1 MMNPSQGRGLGSG
14 GGSSSGRKQGG
25 EAVVEMFPSG
35 LRVLVVDDDPTC
47 LMILERMLRTCLY
60 EVTKCNR
67 AELALS
73 LLRKNKHGFDIVIS
87 DVHMPDMDGFKL
99 LEHVGLEM
107 DLPVIMMSADD
118 SKSVVLKGV
127 THGAVDYLIK
137 PVRMEALKNIWQHV
151 VRKRRSEWSVPEHS
165 GSVEETGQQQQQ
177 QQRGPAVSGGG
188 DDGVDDNAS
197 SVNEGN
203 NWRSSS
209 NNSRKRKEEEGDEQ
223 GDDDASNLKKP
234 RVVWSVEL
242 HQQFVAAVNQLG
254 VEKAVPKKILELMN
268 VPGLTRENVAS
279 HLQKY
284 RIYLRR
290 LGGVSQHQGN
300 LNNSFM
306 TGQDASFGPLSS
318 LNGFDLQALA
328 VAGQLPAQSLAQLQ
342 AAGLGRPAA
351 MISKSGLPVSSMVD
365 ERSIFSFDNSKP
377 RFGDGIG
384 HHHGQQQ
391 QTQQPQMN
399 LLHGVPTGMEP
410 RQLAGL
416 QQLPVG
422 NRMSIQQQIAA
433 VRAGH
438 NVQNSGMMMSLAGQ
452 QQVPF
457 PRGGPQSSIRQPML
471 PNRIT
476 ERSGFSGRSSVPE
489 SSRVLPTNYTNLATQ
504 HSSSAVAFNNFQQ
517 ELPVNSFPLPSAP
530 GLSVPPAQ
538 VRKPHSSSS
547 YQEEVNSSEAGFTTP
562 SYDMFS
568 NRQNDWDLRS
578 IAFEAHQDAESVA
591 FSNSEAFSSS
601 SMSRTNNNTTVA
613 ATDLGRNQQQT
624 LPSMVPHHQV
634 YGNGPN
640 GGGGSSSVRVKSER
654 DTAAMAFHEQ
664 YSNQEDLMSALLK
677 QEGVAPVDTEFD
689 FDAAYSIDDIPGL
702 IGLKAD

>member
-1 MMNPSQGRGLGSG
+1 MNPSDARGVLRSA
-14 GGSSSGRKQGG
+14 GGSSSGKNQGG
-25 EAVVEMFPSG
+25 ESVVEMSPSG

-47 LMILERMLRTCLY
+47 LMLFERMLRTCLY
-60 EVTKCNR
+60 QVTKCNR

-151 VRKRRSEWSVPEHS
+151 VRKRRTEWNVPTHS
-165 GSVEETGQQQQQ
+165 GSVEETGERQQQ
-177 QQRGPAVSGGG
+177 QQREGVSEDGG
-188 DDGVDDNAS
+188 DDNSS

-203 NWRSSS
+203 NNWRSSGS
-209 NNSRKRKEEEGDEQ
+209 SRKRKEEEGEEQ

-306 TGQDASFGPLSS
+306 TGQDASFGSLSP
-318 LNGFDLQALA
+318 LNGFDLQALS
-328 VAGQLPAQSLAQLQ
+328 QLPAQSLAQLQ
-342 AAGLGRPAA
+342 AAGLGRPT
-351 MISKSGLPVSSMVD
+351 MVSKSGLPGSSIVD
-365 ERSIFSFDNSKP
+365 ERSIFSFK
-377 RFGDGIG
+377 
-384 HHHGQQQ
+384 
-391 QTQQPQMN
+391 TQPQMN

-410 RQLAGL
+410 RQL
-416 QQLPVG
+416 PIG
-422 NRMSIQQQIAA
+422 NRMTIQQQIAA

-438 NVQNSGMMMSLAGQ
+438 SLQNSGMRMPLAAQ
-452 QQVPF
+452 QQQPF
-457 PRGGPQSSIRQPML
+457 PRPQSSIRQTLL
-471 PNRIT
+471 PNRVVS
-476 ERSGFSGRSSVPE
+476 ERSGFSGRSSIPE
-489 SSRVLPTNYTNLATQ
+489 SSRVLPTSYTNLATQ
-504 HSSSAVAFNNFQQ
+504 QHSLAFSNFQQ
-517 ELPVNSFPLPSAP
+517 ELPVSSFPLASAP
-530 GLSVPPAQ
+530 GLSV
-538 VRKPHSSSS
+538 RKPLVSSSS
-547 YQEEVNSSEAGFTTP
+547 YQEEVNSSEAGFTSL

-568 NRQNDWDLRS
+568 SKQNDWDLRS
-578 IAFEAHQDAESVA
+578 VLSPHQEAYP
-591 FSNSEAFSSS
+591 SS
-601 SMSRTNNNTTVA
+601 SMSRNNNTAVA
-613 ATDLGRNQQQT
+613 ATDHTRNHQQQT
-624 LPSMVPHHQV
+624 PQGMVSHHQV
-634 YGNGPN
+634 YGNG
-640 GGGGSSSVRVKSER
+640 GSSSMKVKSE
-654 DTAAMAFHEQ
+654 TMAFHEQ

-677 QEGVAPVDTEFD
+677 QEGIGPVDTEFD
-689 FDAAYSIDDIPGL
+689 FDAYSLDDIPV
-702 IGLKAD
+702 

>member
-1 MMNPSQGRGLGSG
+1 MMNPLQGRGGL
-14 GGSSSGRKQGG
+14 GSSSGKSQGG
-25 EAVVEMFPSG
+25 ESVVEMFPSG

-60 EVTKCNR
+60 EVTRCNR
-67 AELALS
+67 AEMALS

-151 VRKRRSEWSVPEHS
+151 VRKRRTEWSGVPTHS
-165 GSVEETGQQQQQ
+165 GSVEETGERQQK
-177 QQRGPAVSGGG
+177 QRGAVSGEE
-188 DDGVDDNAS
+188 DAADDNSS

-203 NWRSSS
+203 NNNNWRSSS
-209 NNSRKRKEEEGDEQ
+209 SSSRKRKDEEGEGEGDE
-223 GDDDASNLKKP
+223 DASNLKKP

-290 LGGVSQHQGN
+290 LGGVSQHQGS

-306 TGQDASFGPLSS
+306 TGQDASFGSLPA
-318 LNGFDLQALA
+318 LNGFELQAL
-328 VAGQLPAQSLAQLQ
+328 GQLPAQSLAQLQ
-342 AAGLGRPAA
+342 AAGLGRPA
-351 MISKSGLPVSSMVD
+351 MVSSKPGLPGSTMVD
-365 ERSIFSFDNSKP
+365 ERSIFSFDNPKP
-377 RFGDGIG
+377 
-384 HHHGQQQ
+384 H
-391 QTQQPQMN
+391 PQMN

-416 QQLPVG
+416 QQQ
-422 NRMSIQQQIAA
+422 NRMTIQQQIAA

-438 NVQNSGMMMSLAGQ
+438 SFQNSGMRMPLAAQ
-452 QQVPF
+452 QQQQAF
-457 PRGGPQSSIRQPML
+457 PRPQSSIRQPTYK
-471 PNRIT
+471 PRI
-476 ERSGFSGRSSVPE
+476 PE
-489 SSRVLPTNYTNLATQ
+489 SSRVLPTSYTNLATQ
-504 HSSSAVAFNNFQQ
+504 QHSMAFNNFQQ
-517 ELPVNSFPLPSAP
+517 ELPVNSFPLASAP
-530 GLSVPPAQ
+530 GLSV
-538 VRKPHSSSS
+538 RKPPHSSSS
-547 YQEEVNSSEAGFTTP
+547 YQEEVNSSEGGFTTP

-568 NRQNDWDLRS
+568 SRQNDWDLRS
-578 IAFEAHQDAESVA
+578 MLSPHQDA
-591 FSNSEAFSSS
+591 FSNSEAYSSS
-601 SMSRTNNNTTVA
+601 SMSRNNNTS
-613 ATDLGRNQQQT
+613 TDHSRNHQQQG
-624 LPSMVPHHQV
+624 MIPHHQV
-634 YGNGPN
+634 YGNG
-640 GGGGSSSVRVKSER
+640 GGSSVKVKSE
-654 DTAAMAFHEQ
+654 TMGFHEQ

-677 QEGVAPVDTEFD
+677 QEGIGPVDTEFD
-689 FDAAYSIDDIPGL
+689 FDAYSIDDIPV
-702 IGLKAD
+702 

>member
-14 GGSSSGRKQGG
+14 GGSSSGRNKGGG
-25 EAVVEMFPSG
+25 EGVVEMFPSG

-165 GSVEETGQQQQQ
+165 GSIEETGERLQ
-177 QQRGPAVSGGG
+177 QQRGPAVSGGE
-188 DDGVDDNAS
+188 DAVDDNAS
-197 SVNEGN
+197 SVNNEGN

-209 NNSRKRKEEEGDEQ
+209 NNSRKRKDEEGEEQ
-223 GDDDASNLKKP
+223 GDEDASNLKKP

-328 VAGQLPAQSLAQLQ
+328 VTGQLPAQSLAQLQ
-342 AAGLGRPAA
+342 AAGLGSRPA
-351 MISKSGLPVSSMVD
+351 MVSKSGLPVSSSIVD

-377 RFGDGIG
+377 RFGDGIV
-384 HHHGQQQ
+384 H

-399 LLHGVPTGMEP
+399 FLHGVPTGMEP

-438 NVQNSGMMMSLAGQ
+438 SVQNNGMMMMPLAGQ
-452 QQVPF
+452 QQQQPF
-457 PRGGPQSSIRQPML
+457 PRGPQSSIRQPML
-471 PNRIT
+471 PNRIA

-489 SSRVLPTNYTNLATQ
+489 SSRVLPTSYTNLATQ
-504 HSSSAVAFNNFQQ
+504 HSSTSVAFNNFQQ

-530 GLSVPPAQ
+530 GLSVPAQ
-538 VRKPHSSSS
+538 VRKPHSSSSS

-578 IAFEAHQDAESVA
+578 IAFDAHQDAESVA
-591 FSNSEAFSSS
+591 FSTSEAFSSS
-601 SMSRTNNNTTVA
+601 SMSRNNNNTTVV
-613 ATDLGRNQQQT
+613 ATDLGRNQ
-624 LPSMVPHHQV
+624 PSMVQQHQV
-634 YGNGPN
+634 YTN

-654 DTAAMAFHEQ
+654 VAADTTAMAFHEQ
-664 YSNQEDLMSALLK
+664 YSNNQEDLMSALLK
-677 QEGVAPVDTEFD
+677 QEGIAPVVDTEFD
-689 FDAAYSIDDIPGL
+689 FDAYSIDDIPV
-702 IGLKAD
+702 

>member
-14 GGSSSGRKQGG
+14 GGSSSGRNKGG

-67 AELALS
+67 AEMALS

-165 GSVEETGQQQQQ
+165 GSIEETGQQQ
-177 QQRGPAVSGGG
+177 QQRGPAVSE
-188 DDGVDDNAS
+188 DAADDNAS
-197 SVNEGN
+197 SVNNEGN

-223 GDDDASNLKKP
+223 GDEDASNLKKP

-328 VAGQLPAQSLAQLQ
+328 VTGQLPAQSLAQLQ
-342 AAGLGRPAA
+342 AAGLGRPA
-351 MISKSGLPVSSMVD
+351 MVSKSGLPVSSVVD

-384 HHHGQQQ
+384 GH

-416 QQLPVG
+416 QQQLPVGG

-438 NVQNSGMMMSLAGQ
+438 SGMLMPQ
-452 QQVPF
+452 QQPF
-457 PRGGPQSSIRQPML
+457 PRGPTSIRQPML

-489 SSRVLPTNYTNLATQ
+489 SSRVLPTSYTNLATQ
-504 HSSSAVAFNNFQQ
+504 QHSSTSVAFNSFQQ

-530 GLSVPPAQ
+530 GLSVPAQ
-538 VRKPHSSSS
+538 VRKPLSSSSS
-547 YQEEVNSSEAGFTTP
+547 YQEEVNSSEAGFTAP

-568 NRQNDWDLRS
+568 NRHNDWDLRS
-578 IAFEAHQDAESVA
+578 IAFDAHQDAESVA
-591 FSNSEAFSSS
+591 FSNSEAYSSS
-601 SMSRTNNNTTVA
+601 SMSRNNNNNATVA

-624 LPSMVPHHQV
+624 LSGMVPHHQV
-634 YGNGPN
+634 YGNG
-640 GGGGSSSVRVKSER
+640 GGGGSSVRVKSER

-677 QEGVAPVDTEFD
+677 QEGVAPVVDTEFD
-689 FDAAYSIDDIPGL
+689 FDAYSIDDIPV
-702 IGLKAD
+702 

>member
-14 GGSSSGRKQGG
+14 GGTSSCRKQGG

-67 AELALS
+67 AEMALS

-165 GSVEETGQQQQQ
+165 GSIEESGQQQQQ
-177 QQRGPAVSGGG
+177 QQRGGPGVSGGE
-188 DDGVDDNAS
+188 DAVDDNAS
-197 SVNEGN
+197 SVNNEGNNN

-209 NNSRKRKEEEGDEQ
+209 NNSRKRKEEEGEEQ
-223 GDDDASNLKKP
+223 GDEDASNLKKP

-268 VPGLTRENVAS
+268 VAGLTRENVAS

-342 AAGLGRPAA
+342 AAGLGRPTAA
-351 MISKSGLPVSSMVD
+351 MVSKSGLPVSSVVD

-377 RFGDGIG
+377 RFGDGIIG
-384 HHHGQQQ
+384 HHH
-391 QTQQPQMN
+391 QTQHQPQMN

-422 NRMSIQQQIAA
+422 NNNRMSIQQQIAA

-438 NVQNSGMMMSLAGQ
+438 SVQNNSGMMMMPQ
-452 QQVPF
+452 QQPF
-457 PRGGPQSSIRQPML
+457 PRGPSIIRQPML
-471 PNRIT
+471 QNRIT
-476 ERSGFSGRSSVPE
+476 ERSGFSGRSSVVPE
-489 SSRVLPTNYTNLATQ
+489 SSSRVLPTSYTNLRTQQQ
-504 HSSSAVAFNNFQQ
+504 HSSTSVAFSNFQQ
-517 ELPVNSFPLPSAP
+517 ELPVNSFPLASAP
-530 GLSVPPAQ
+530 GLAQ
-538 VRKPHSSSS
+538 IRKPHSSSSSS
-547 YQEEVNSSEAGFTTP
+547 YQEEVNSSEPGFTTTP

-568 NRQNDWDLRS
+568 TNNRHNDWDLRS
-578 IAFEAHQDAESVA
+578 IAFDAHQDAESIA

-601 SMSRTNNNTTVA
+601 SMSRNNNNTTVA
-613 ATDLGRNQQQT
+613 AATDLVRSQQQT
-624 LPSMVPHHQV
+624 PTGMVTHHQV
-634 YGNGPN
+634 YGS
-640 GGGGSSSVRVKSER
+640 GGGSSVRVKSER
-654 DTAAMAFHEQ
+654 VAADTAAMTFQEQ

-677 QEGVAPVDTEFD
+677 QEGVAPVVVDTEFD
-689 FDAAYSIDDIPGL
+689 FDAYSIDDIPV
-702 IGLKAD
+702 

>member
-1 MMNPSQGRGLGSG
+1 MNPLHGRGGGLGSG
-14 GGSSSGRKQGG
+14 GGSSSGKNQAG
-25 EAVVEMFPSG
+25 ESVVEMFPSG

-67 AELALS
+67 AAMALS

-151 VRKRRSEWSVPEHS
+151 VRKRRTEWSVPTHS
-165 GSVEETGQQQQQ
+165 GSVEETGERR
-177 QQRGPAVSGGG
+177 QQRQREAVSAGEDAG
-188 DDGVDDNAS
+188 DDDDNSS

-203 NWRSSS
+203 NNNNWRSSS
-209 NNSRKRKEEEGDEQ
+209 SSSRKRKDEEGGEEQ
-223 GDDDASNLKKP
+223 GDEDASNLKKP

-290 LGGVSQHQGN
+290 LGGVSQHQGS

-306 TGQDASFGPLSS
+306 TGQDASFGSLPT
-318 LNGFDLQALA
+318 LNGFDLQAL
-328 VAGQLPAQSLAQLQ
+328 GQLPAQSLAQLQ
-342 AAGLGRPAA
+342 ASGLGRPSA
-351 MISKSGLPVSSMVD
+351 IVSSKPGSSIVD
-365 ERSIFSFDNSKP
+365 ERSIFSFDNPKL
-377 RFGDGIG
+377 
-384 HHHGQQQ
+384 H
-391 QTQQPQMN
+391 PQMN

-416 QQLPVG
+416 QQQH
-422 NRMSIQQQIAA
+422 RMTIQQQIAA

-438 NVQNSGMMMSLAGQ
+438 SLQNNGIRMPQ
-452 QQVPF
+452 QQPF
-457 PRGGPQSSIRQPML
+457 SRPQQSSIRQPML
-471 PNRIT
+471 PNRVS
-476 ERSGFSGRSSVPE
+476 ERSGFSGRSSIPE
-489 SSRVLPTNYTNLATQ
+489 SSRVLPTSYTQQ
-504 HSSSAVAFNNFQQ
+504 HSLAFNNFQQ
-517 ELPVNSFPLPSAP
+517 ELPVNSFPLASAP
-530 GLSVPPAQ
+530 GLSV
-538 VRKPHSSSS
+538 RKPQSS
-547 YQEEVNSSEAGFTTP
+547 YQEEVNNSSEGGFTTP

-568 NRQNDWDLRS
+568 SRQNDWDLRS
-578 IAFEAHQDAESVA
+578 MLSPHQDA

-601 SMSRTNNNTTVA
+601 SRNNNNTAVT
-613 ATDLGRNQQQT
+613 ATDRGRNHH
-624 LPSMVPHHQV
+624 LPQGMVSHHQV
-634 YGNGPN
+634 YGNG
-640 GGGGSSSVRVKSER
+640 GGSSVKVKSE
-654 DTAAMAFHEQ
+654 TMAFHEQ

-677 QEGVAPVDTEFD
+677 QEGIGPVDTEFD
-689 FDAAYSIDDIPGL
+689 FDAYSIDDISV
-702 IGLKAD
+702 

>member
-1 MMNPSQGRGLGSG
+1 MMNPLHGSG
-14 GGSSSGRKQGG
+14 GGSSSGKNQGG
-25 EAVVEMFPSG
+25 ESVVEMFPSG

-67 AELALS
+67 AEMALS

-151 VRKRRSEWSVPEHS
+151 VRKRRTEWSVPTHS
-165 GSVEETGQQQQQ
+165 GSVEETGERQQQ
-177 QQRGPAVSGGG
+177 QQREGEDAA
-188 DDGVDDNAS
+188 DDNSS

-209 NNSRKRKEEEGDEQ
+209 GSSRKRKEEEGEEQ
-223 GDDDASNLKKP
+223 GDEDASNLKKP

-290 LGGVSQHQGN
+290 LGGVSQHQGS

-306 TGQDASFGPLSS
+306 TGQDASFGCSLPT

-342 AAGLGRPAA
+342 AAGLGRPA
-351 MISKSGLPVSSMVD
+351 MVSKSGLPD
-365 ERSIFSFDNSKP
+365 ERSIFSFDNPK
-377 RFGDGIG
+377 
-384 HHHGQQQ
+384 
-391 QTQQPQMN
+391 TQPHPQMN

-410 RQLAGL
+410 RHLAGL
-416 QQLPVG
+416 QQQLPVG
-422 NRMSIQQQIAA
+422 NRMTIQQQIAA

-438 NVQNSGMMMSLAGQ
+438 SLQNNGMRMPLAGQ
-452 QQVPF
+452 QQPF
-457 PRGGPQSSIRQPML
+457 PRPQSSIRQPML
-471 PNRIT
+471 PNRVS
-476 ERSGFSGRSSVPE
+476 ERSGFSGRSSIPE
-489 SSRVLPTNYTNLATQ
+489 SSRVLPTSYTQQ
-504 HSSSAVAFNNFQQ
+504 HSSSSLAFNNFQQ
-517 ELPVNSFPLPSAP
+517 ELPVNSFPLASAP
-530 GLSVPPAQ
+530 GLSV
-538 VRKPHSSSS
+538 RKPHSSS

-568 NRQNDWDLRS
+568 SRQNDWDLRS
-578 IAFEAHQDAESVA
+578 MLSPHQDA
-591 FSNSEAFSSS
+591 FSNSEAYSSS
-601 SMSRTNNNTTVA
+601 SMSRNNNTAVA
-613 ATDLGRNQQQT
+613 ATDHSRNHHQQQQ
-624 LPSMVPHHQV
+624 PPQGMVLHHQV
-634 YGNGPN
+634 YGNG
-640 GGGGSSSVRVKSER
+640 GSSSVKVKSE
-654 DTAAMAFHEQ
+654 TMVFHEQ

-677 QEGVAPVDTEFD
+677 QEGIGPVDTEFD
-689 FDAAYSIDDIPGL
+689 FDAYSIDDIPV
-702 IGLKAD
+702 

>member
-1 MMNPSQGRGLGSG
+1 MMNPSHGRGLGSA
-14 GGSSSGRKQGG
+14 GGSSSGRNQGG
-25 EAVVEMFPSG
+25 ETVIEMFPSG

-67 AELALS
+67 AEMALS

-99 LEHVGLEM
+99 LEHIGLEM

-165 GSVEETGQQQQQ
+165 ESIEDTGERQQQQQ
-177 QQRGPAVSGGG
+177 QQQKRANS
-188 DDGVDDNAS
+188 DGADDNSS
-197 SVNEGN
+197 SVNEEN
-203 NWRSSS
+203 NWKSS
-209 NNSRKRKEEEGDEQ
+209 NSRKRKEEEGEEQ
-223 GDDDASNLKKP
+223 GDDKEEDASNLKKP

-306 TGQDASFGPLSS
+306 TGQDASFGPLST

-328 VAGQLPAQSLAQLQ
+328 VTGQLPAQSLAQLQ
-342 AAGLGRPAA
+342 AAGLGRPTTT
-351 MISKSGLPVSSMVD
+351 MVSKSGLPVSSIVD
-365 ERSIFSFDNSKP
+365 ERSIFSFDNPKT
-377 RFGDGIG
+377 RFGGGGDGLVVG
-384 HHHGQQQ
+384 GHHHHGQQQ
-391 QTQQPQMN
+391 QQQQSQPQPQPH
-399 LLHGVPTGMEP
+399 LLHGVPTGMEA

-416 QQLPVG
+416 QQQLPMS
-422 NRMSIQQQIAA
+422 NRMSIQHQIAA

-438 NVQNSGMMMSLAGQ
+438 SVQNGGMLLPLPGQ
-452 QQVPF
+452 QP
-457 PRGGPQSSIRQPML
+457 PSQSSIRQPML
-471 PNRIT
+471 SNRRNSII
-476 ERSGFSGRSSVPE
+476 PE
-489 SSRVLPTNYTNLATQ
+489 SSRVLPTGYTNLATQ
-504 HSSSAVAFNNFQQ
+504 HSSSAMAYNNFQS
-517 ELPVNSFPLPSAP
+517 ELPVNSFPLASAP
-530 GLSVPPAQ
+530 GLSIRKVP
-538 VRKPHSSSS
+538 S
-547 YQEEVNSSEAGFTTP
+547 YQEEVNSSEAGFTTTR

-568 NRQNDWDLRS
+568 SNRQSSNDWDLRS
-578 IAFEAHQDAESVA
+578 IGITFEAHQDAESVA
-591 FSNSEAFSSS
+591 FSNSEAYSSS
-601 SMSRTNNNTTVA
+601 SMSRNNNAVA
-613 ATDLGRNQQQT
+613 ATEHGRNQQQQQQQQQ
-624 LPSMVPHHQV
+624 PPPGMVVSHHQV
-634 YGNGPN
+634 YGE
-640 GGGGSSSVRVKSER
+640 GGRGSVRVKSER
-654 DTAAMAFHEQ
+654 VSADTTAGMAFHEQ
-664 YSNQEDLMSALLK
+664 FSNQEDLMSALLK
-677 QEGVAPVDTEFD
+677 QEGIAPVDTEFD
-689 FDAAYSIDDIPGL
+689 FDAYSIDDIPV
-702 IGLKAD
+702 

>member
-1 MMNPSQGRGLGSG
+1 MMNPLNGRGGGL
-14 GGSSSGRKQGG
+14 GGSSSGKNQGG
-25 EAVVEMFPSG
+25 ESVVEMFPSG

-47 LMILERMLRTCLY
+47 LVILEKMLRTCLY

-67 AELALS
+67 AEMALS

-151 VRKRRSEWSVPEHS
+151 VRKRRIEWSMPTTTHS
-165 GSVEETGQQQQQ
+165 GSVEETTGERQQQQQQ
-177 QQRGPAVSGGG
+177 QQREAVSA
-188 DDGVDDNAS
+188 DDDDNNSS

-203 NWRSSS
+203 NNNNNWRSSS
-209 NNSRKRKEEEGDEQ
+209 GSSSRKRKDEEGEEQ
-223 GDDDASNLKKP
+223 GDEEDASNLKKP

-290 LGGVSQHQGN
+290 LGGVSQHHQGS

-306 TGQDASFGPLSS
+306 TGQDASFGS
-318 LNGFDLQALA
+318 LPTLNAFDLQAL
-328 VAGQLPAQSLAQLQ
+328 GQLPAQSLAQLQ
-342 AAGLGRPAA
+342 ASGLTRPAA
-351 MISKSGLPVSSMVD
+351 LVSKPGFPGGSTTIVD
-365 ERSIFSFDNSKP
+365 ERSIFSFDNSK
-377 RFGDGIG
+377 
-384 HHHGQQQ
+384 
-391 QTQQPQMN
+391 MN

-416 QQLPVG
+416 QQQHG
-422 NRMSIQQQIAA
+422 MTIQQQIAA

-438 NVQNSGMMMSLAGQ
+438 SLRRPQ
-452 QQVPF
+452 QQTF
-457 PRGGPQSSIRQPML
+457 SRPQQSSSIRQPML
-471 PNRIT
+471 PNRVSEI
-476 ERSGFSGRSSVPE
+476 SGFSSGRSSSIPE
-489 SSRVLPTNYTNLATQ
+489 SSSRVLPTSYANLSTQ
-504 HSSSAVAFNNFQQ
+504 QQSLAFSNFQQ
-517 ELPVNSFPLPSAP
+517 ELPVNSFPLASAP
-530 GLSVPPAQ
+530 GLLSL
-538 VRKPHSSSS
+538 RKPHSSAS
-547 YQEEVNSSEAGFTTP
+547 EVNSSAAGFTTS
-562 SYDMFS
+562 SYDMLFS
-568 NRQNDWDLRS
+568 SRQNDWDLRS
-578 IAFEAHQDAESVA
+578 MLSSSHQDA
-591 FSNSEAFSSS
+591 FSNSEAYSSS
-601 SMSRTNNNTTVA
+601 RNNNNTS
-613 ATDLGRNQQQT
+613 RNQQQQQQQQG
-624 LPSMVPHHQV
+624 MVSHHQV
-634 YGNGPN
+634 YGNG
-640 GGGGSSSVRVKSER
+640 GGSSLKVKSE
-654 DTAAMAFHEQ
+654 TMAFHEQ

-677 QEGVAPVDTEFD
+677 QEGIGPVDTEFD
-689 FDAAYSIDDIPGL
+689 FDAYSIDDIPV
-702 IGLKAD
+702 

>member
-1 MMNPSQGRGLGSG
+1 MNPSQGRGLGSAA
-14 GGSSSGRKQGG
+14 GSSSGRNQGG
-25 EAVVEMFPSG
+25 ETTAEMFPSR

-67 AELALS
+67 AEMALS

-165 GSVEETGQQQQQ
+165 GSIEETGERQQQ
-177 QQRGPAVSGGG
+177 QQRGE
-188 DDGVDDNAS
+188 DDNAS

-203 NWRSSS
+203 N
-209 NNSRKRKEEEGDEQ
+209 SRKRKEQEGEEQ
-223 GDDDASNLKKP
+223 GEEDASNLKKP

-268 VPGLTRENVAS
+268 VPSLTRENVAS

-290 LGGVSQHQGN
+290 LGGVVSQHQGN

-306 TGQDASFGPLSS
+306 PGQDASYGPLSS

-328 VAGQLPAQSLAQLQ
+328 VAGQLPVQSLAQLQ
-342 AAGLGRPAA
+342 AAGLARPV
-351 MISKSGLPVSSMVD
+351 MVSKSGLPD
-365 ERSIFSFDNSKP
+365 ERSIFSFDNSKT
-377 RFGDGIG
+377 RY
-384 HHHGQQQ
+384 HHGQQ
-391 QTQQPQMN
+391 TQPQMN
-399 LLHGVPTGMEP
+399 LLHGFPT
-410 RQLAGL
+410 GL
-416 QQLPVG
+416 QQQLPVVG

-438 NVQNSGMMMSLAGQ
+438 SSGMLMPQAGQ
-452 QQVPF
+452 Q
-457 PRGGPQSSIRQPML
+457 PQSSTRQTML
-471 PNRIT
+471 PNRMS
-476 ERSGFSGRSSVPE
+476 ERRSSIPE
-489 SSRVLPTNYTNLATQ
+489 SSRVLPTSYTN
-504 HSSSAVAFNNFQQ
+504 HSSISLAFNNFQQ
-517 ELPVNSFPLPSAP
+517 ELP
-530 GLSVPPAQ
+530 
-538 VRKPHSSSS
+538 
-547 YQEEVNSSEAGFTTP
+547 
-562 SYDMFS
+562 
-568 NRQNDWDLRS
+568 
-578 IAFEAHQDAESVA
+578 
-591 FSNSEAFSSS
+591 
-601 SMSRTNNNTTVA
+601 
-613 ATDLGRNQQQT
+613 
-624 LPSMVPHHQV
+624 
-634 YGNGPN
+634 
-640 GGGGSSSVRVKSER
+640 
-654 DTAAMAFHEQ
+654 
-664 YSNQEDLMSALLK
+664 
-677 QEGVAPVDTEFD
+677 
-689 FDAAYSIDDIPGL
+689 
-702 IGLKAD
+702 

>member
-1 MMNPSQGRGLGSG
+1 MMNPSHGRGLGSA
-14 GGSSSGRKQGG
+14 GGSSSGRNQGG
-25 EAVVEMFPSG
+25 ESVVEMFPSG

-67 AELALS
+67 AEMALS

-165 GSVEETGQQQQQ
+165 GSIEETGERQ
-177 QQRGPAVSGGG
+177 QQRQRGDDAAVSGR
-188 DDGVDDNAS
+188 DDAADDNSS

-203 NWRSSS
+203 NWRSG
-209 NNSRKRKEEEGDEQ
+209 SRKRKDEEGEEQ
-223 GDDDASNLKKP
+223 GDDKDEDASNLKKP

-306 TGQDASFGPLSS
+306 TGQDASFGPLST

-328 VAGQLPAQSLAQLQ
+328 VTGQLPAQSLAQLQ
-342 AAGLGRPAA
+342 AAGLGRPS
-351 MISKSGLPVSSMVD
+351 MVSKSGLPVSSIVD
-365 ERSIFSFDNSKP
+365 ERSIFSFDNPKT
-377 RFGDGIG
+377 RFGDGLG
-384 HHHGQQQ
+384 HHVQ
-391 QTQQPQMN
+391 QTQPHPQMN

-416 QQLPVG
+416 QQQIPVG

-438 NVQNSGMMMSLAGQ
+438 SVQNGGMLMPLAGQ
-452 QQVPF
+452 QQPF
-457 PRGGPQSSIRQPML
+457 PRGPPSQSSIRQQPML
-471 PNRIT
+471 SNRVS
-476 ERSGFSGRSSVPE
+476 ERTGFSGRSSIPE
-489 SSRVLPTNYTNLATQ
+489 SSRVLPTSYTNLATQ
-504 HSSSAVAFNNFQQ
+504 HSSSSMTFNNFQP
-517 ELPVNSFPLPSAP
+517 ELPVNSFPLASAP
-530 GLSVPPAQ
+530 GLAVPAQ
-538 VRKPHSSSS
+538 VRKPPHSS

-562 SYDMFS
+562 SYDMFTS
-568 NRQNDWDLRS
+568 RQNDWDLRS
-578 IAFEAHQDAESVA
+578 IGIAFDAHQDAESVA
-591 FSNSEAFSSS
+591 FSNSEAYSSS
-601 SMSRTNNNTTVA
+601 SMSRNNTAVA
-613 ATDLGRNQQQT
+613 ATNHGRNQQQQP
-624 LPSMVPHHQV
+624 LPGHHQV
-634 YGNGPN
+634 YGD
-640 GGGGSSSVRVKSER
+640 GGSVRVKSER
-654 DTAAMAFHEQ
+654 VAADTAAMAFHEQ

-677 QEGVAPVDTEFD
+677 QEGIAPVDNTEFD
-689 FDAAYSIDDIPGL
+689 FDAYSIDDIPV
-702 IGLKAD
+702 

>member
-14 GGSSSGRKQGG
+14 GGSSSGRNQS
-25 EAVVEMFPSG
+25 ESVVEMFPSG

-67 AELALS
+67 AEMALS

-137 PVRMEALKNIWQHV
+137 PVRMEALKNIWQHL
-151 VRKRRSEWSVPEHS
+151 VRKRRSEWSVPEQS
-165 GSVEETGQQQQQ
+165 GSIEETGERQQQQH
-177 QQRGPAVSGGG
+177 RADGGAAVSGGE
-188 DDGVDDNAS
+188 DAVDDNSS

-203 NWRSSS
+203 NWRG
-209 NNSRKRKEEEGDEQ
+209 NSRKRKDEEGEEQ
-223 GDDDASNLKKP
+223 GDDKEEDASNLKKP

-306 TGQDASFGPLSS
+306 TGQDASFGSLST

-328 VAGQLPAQSLAQLQ
+328 VTGQLPAQSLAQLPAQSLAQLQ
-342 AAGLGRPAA
+342 AAGLGRPA
-351 MISKSGLPVSSMVD
+351 MVSKSGLPVSSIVD
-365 ERSIFSFDNSKP
+365 ERSIFSFDNTKT
-377 RFGDGIG
+377 RFGEGIG
-384 HHHGQQQ
+384 HHGQQIQ
-391 QTQQPQMN
+391 PQPQMN
-399 LLHGVPTGMEP
+399 LLHGVPTGL
-410 RQLAGL
+410 Q
-416 QQLPVG
+416 QQLPMG

-438 NVQNSGMMMSLAGQ
+438 SVQNSGMLMPLAGQ
-452 QQVPF
+452 QPLL
-457 PRGGPQSSIRQPML
+457 RGQSLPSSQSSIRQPML
-471 PNRIT
+471 PNHIS
-476 ERSGFSGRSSVPE
+476 ERNGFSGRNNIPE
-489 SSRVLPTNYTNLATQ
+489 SSRVLPTSYTNLATQ
-504 HSSSAVAFNNFQQ
+504 HSSSSMAFNNYQQ
-517 ELPVNSFPLPSAP
+517 ELPMNSFPLASAP
-530 GLSVPPAQ
+530 GLSVPA
-538 VRKPHSSSS
+538 RKAPS
-547 YQEEVNSSEAGFTTP
+547 YQEEVNSSEAGFSTP
-562 SYDMFS
+562 NYDLFTA
-568 NRQNDWDLRS
+568 RQNDWDLRS
-578 IAFEAHQDAESVA
+578 IGIPFDAHQDAESAA
-591 FSNSEAFSSS
+591 FSASEAYSSS
-601 SMSRTNNNTTVA
+601 SMSRNNTTVA
-613 ATDLGRNQQQT
+613 ASEHCRNQQQQ
-624 LPSMVPHHQV
+624 PAQGMVQHHQV
-634 YGNGPN
+634 YADGNG
-640 GGGGSSSVRVKSER
+640 GSVRVKSER
-654 DTAAMAFHEQ
+654 VAADSAAMAFREQ

-677 QEGVAPVDTEFD
+677 QEGIAPVDGEFD
-689 FDAAYSIDDIPGL
+689 FDAYSIDNIPV
-702 IGLKAD
+702 

>member
-67 AELALS
+67 AEMALS
-73 LLRKNKHGFDIVIS
+73 LLRNNKHGFDIVIS

-151 VRKRRSEWSVPEHS
+151 VRKRRSEWSVPEQS
-165 GSVEETGQQQQQ
+165 GSIEETGQQQQQ
-177 QQRGPAVSGGG
+177 QQRGGPAVSGE
-188 DDGVDDNAS
+188 DAVDDNAS
-197 SVNEGN
+197 SVNNEGN

-223 GDDDASNLKKP
+223 GDEDASNLKKP

-328 VAGQLPAQSLAQLQ
+328 VTGQLPAQSLAQLQ
-342 AAGLGRPAA
+342 AAGLGRPA
-351 MISKSGLPVSSMVD
+351 MVSKPGLPVSSVMD

-384 HHHGQQQ
+384 HH

-416 QQLPVG
+416 QQQLPVG

-438 NVQNSGMMMSLAGQ
+438 SVQNSGMMMPQ
-452 QQVPF
+452 QQPF
-457 PRGGPQSSIRQPML
+457 PRGPSIRQPML
-471 PNRIT
+471 PNRVT
-476 ERSGFSGRSSVPE
+476 ERTGFSGRSSVPE
-489 SSRVLPTNYTNLATQ
+489 SSRVLPTSYTNLATQ
-504 HSSSAVAFNNFQQ
+504 HSSTSVAFNNFQQ

-530 GLSVPPAQ
+530 GLSVPAQ
-538 VRKPHSSSS
+538 VRKPHSS

-568 NRQNDWDLRS
+568 NRHNDWDLRS
-578 IAFEAHQDAESVA
+578 IAFDAHQDAESVA
-591 FSNSEAFSSS
+591 FSNSEAYSSS
-601 SMSRTNNNTTVA
+601 SMPRNNNNNTAVA

-624 LPSMVPHHQV
+624 PPNMLQHHQV
-634 YGNGPN
+634 YGNG
-640 GGGGSSSVRVKSER
+640 GGGSTSVRVKSER
-654 DTAAMAFHEQ
+654 VAADTAAMAFHEQ

-677 QEGVAPVDTEFD
+677 QEGVAPVVDTEFD
-689 FDAAYSIDDIPGL
+689 FDAYSIDDIPV
-702 IGLKAD
+702 

>member
-1 MMNPSQGRGLGSG
+1 MMNPLHGRGGLGSG
-14 GGSSSGRKQGG
+14 GGSSSGKNQGG

-67 AELALS
+67 AEMALS

-151 VRKRRSEWSVPEHS
+151 VRKRRTEWSGVPTHS
-165 GSVEETGQQQQQ
+165 GSVEETGERRQQQ
-177 QQRGPAVSGGG
+177 QQREAVSSGE
-188 DDGVDDNAS
+188 DGADDNNSS

-203 NWRSSS
+203 NNNWRNSSS
-209 NNSRKRKEEEGDEQ
+209 SSSRKRKEEEGGEEQ
-223 GDDDASNLKKP
+223 GDEDASNLKKP

-290 LGGVSQHQGN
+290 LGGVSQHQGS

-306 TGQDASFGPLSS
+306 TSQDASFGSPPT

-328 VAGQLPAQSLAQLQ
+328 QLPAQSLAQLQ
-342 AAGLGRPAA
+342 ADGLGRPPA
-351 MISKSGLPVSSMVD
+351 MNSKPGLPGSSSIVD
-365 ERSIFSFDNSKP
+365 ERGIFSFDNPK
-377 RFGDGIG
+377 
-384 HHHGQQQ
+384 
-391 QTQQPQMN
+391 MN
-399 LLHGVPTGMEP
+399 LLHGVPTS

-416 QQLPVG
+416 QQH
-422 NRMSIQQQIAA
+422 RMTIQQQIAA

-438 NVQNSGMMMSLAGQ
+438 SLQNNGMRMPLASQ
-452 QQVPF
+452 QQQPF
-457 PRGGPQSSIRQPML
+457 PRPQQSSIRQPML
-471 PNRIT
+471 PNR
-476 ERSGFSGRSSVPE
+476 SGFSGRSSIPE
-489 SSRVLPTNYTNLATQ
+489 SSRVLPTTSYTNLAAQ
-504 HSSSAVAFNNFQQ
+504 QKHSMAFSNFQQ
-517 ELPVNSFPLPSAP
+517 ELPVNSFPLASAP
-530 GLSVPPAQ
+530 GLS
-538 VRKPHSSSS
+538 VRKPHSSS
-547 YQEEVNSSEAGFTTP
+547 YREEVNSSEAGFTTP

-568 NRQNDWDLRS
+568 SRQNDWDLRS
-578 IAFEAHQDAESVA
+578 MLSPPQDA
-591 FSNSEAFSSS
+591 FSNSSS
-601 SMSRTNNNTTVA
+601 SMSRNNNTAVA
-613 ATDLGRNQQQT
+613 ATDHSRNHYQQT
-624 LPSMVPHHQV
+624 PPGMVSHHQV
-634 YGNGPN
+634 YRN
-640 GGGGSSSVRVKSER
+640 GGGSSVKVKSE
-654 DTAAMAFHEQ
+654 TMGFHEQ

-677 QEGVAPVDTEFD
+677 QEGIGPVDTEFD
-689 FDAAYSIDDIPGL
+689 FDAYSIDDIPV
-702 IGLKAD
+702 

>member
-1 MMNPSQGRGLGSG
+1 MMNPSHGRGLGSG
-14 GGSSSGRKQGG
+14 GGSSKGGG
-25 EAVVEMFPSG
+25 ETVVEMFPSG

-67 AELALS
+67 AEMALS

-151 VRKRRSEWSVPEHS
+151 VRKRRTEWNVPEHS
-165 GSVEETGQQQQQ
+165 GSIEDTGDRQQQQN
-177 QQRGPAVSGGG
+177 REGGRAAVSGGE
-188 DDGVDDNAS
+188 DGADDNSS

-209 NNSRKRKEEEGDEQ
+209 RKRKDEEGEEQ
-223 GDDDASNLKKP
+223 GDDKEEDASNLKKP

-268 VPGLTRENVAS
+268 VSGLTRENVAS

-306 TGQDASFGPLSS
+306 TGQDASFGPLST

-328 VAGQLPAQSLAQLQ
+328 VTGQLPAQSLAQLQ
-342 AAGLGRPAA
+342 AAGLGRPT
-351 MISKSGLPVSSMVD
+351 MVSKSGLPVSSMVD

-377 RFGDGIG
+377 RFGDGLG
-384 HHHGQQQ
+384 HHGQQP
-391 QTQQPQMN
+391 QPQHQMN

-416 QQLPVG
+416 QQLPMG

-438 NVQNSGMMMSLAGQ
+438 SVQNSGMLMPLAGQ
-452 QQVPF
+452 QPL
-457 PRGGPQSSIRQPML
+457 PRGQPPMLPSSQSSIRQPML
-471 PNRIT
+471 SNRIS
-476 ERSGFSGRSSVPE
+476 E
-489 SSRVLPTNYTNLATQ
+489 SRVLPTSYTNLATQ
-504 HSSSAVAFNNFQQ
+504 HSSNSMAFNNFQQ
-517 ELPVNSFPLPSAP
+517 EFPVNSFPLASAP
-530 GLSVPPAQ
+530 GLSQP
-538 VRKPHSSSS
+538 VRKAPS

-562 SYDMFS
+562 SYDMFT
-568 NRQNDWDLRS
+568 NRQNDWDLRNIG
-578 IAFEAHQDAESVA
+578 IAFDSHQDAESVA
-591 FSNSEAFSSS
+591 FSNSEAYSSS
-601 SMSRTNNNTTVA
+601 SMSRNNSAVA
-613 ATDLGRNQQQT
+613 ATEHGRNQQQ
-624 LPSMVPHHQV
+624 PHHQV
-634 YGNGPN
+634 YPAGGNG
-640 GGGGSSSVRVKSER
+640 SVRVKSER
-654 DTAAMAFHEQ
+654 VSGDSAAMAFHEQ

-677 QEGVAPVDTEFD
+677 QEGIAPVDTEFD
-689 FDAAYSIDDIPGL
+689 FDAYSIDNIPV
-702 IGLKAD
+702 

>member
-1 MMNPSQGRGLGSG
+1 MEPFTFREMMNRGLGSG
-14 GGSSSGRKQGG
+14 GGSSSGKNQGG

-67 AELALS
+67 AEMALS

-151 VRKRRSEWSVPEHS
+151 VRKRRTEWSGVPTHS
-165 GSVEETGQQQQQ
+165 GSVEETGERQRQQ
-177 QQRGPAVSGGG
+177 QQREAVSRGEE
-188 DDGVDDNAS
+188 DGADDNNSS
-197 SVNEGN
+197 SVNEGGNN
-203 NWRSSS
+203 NWRNSSS
-209 NNSRKRKEEEGDEQ
+209 SSSRKRKEEEGGEEQ
-223 GDDDASNLKKP
+223 GDEDASNLKKP

-268 VPGLTRENVAS
+268 
-279 HLQKY
+279 KY

-290 LGGVSQHQGN
+290 LGGVSQHQGS

-306 TGQDASFGPLSS
+306 TSQDASFGSLPT

-328 VAGQLPAQSLAQLQ
+328 QLPAQSLAQLQ

-351 MISKSGLPVSSMVD
+351 MNSKPGLHVSSSIVD
-365 ERSIFSFDNSKP
+365 ERSVFSFDNPK
-377 RFGDGIG
+377 
-384 HHHGQQQ
+384 
-391 QTQQPQMN
+391 MN

-416 QQLPVG
+416 QQH
-422 NRMSIQQQIAA
+422 RMTIQQQIAA

-438 NVQNSGMMMSLAGQ
+438 SLQNNGMRMPLASQPQ
-452 QQVPF
+452 QPF
-457 PRGGPQSSIRQPML
+457 SRPQQSSIRQPML
-471 PNRIT
+471 PNR
-476 ERSGFSGRSSVPE
+476 SGFSGRSSIPE
-489 SSRVLPTNYTNLATQ
+489 SSRVLPTTSYTNLATQ
-504 HSSSAVAFNNFQQ
+504 QQHSMAFSNFQQ
-517 ELPVNSFPLPSAP
+517 ELPLNSFPLASAP
-530 GLSVPPAQ
+530 GLS
-538 VRKPHSSSS
+538 VRKPHSSS
-547 YQEEVNSSEAGFTTP
+547 YREEVNSSEAGFTTP

-568 NRQNDWDLRS
+568 SRQNDWDLRS
-578 IAFEAHQDAESVA
+578 MLSPHQDSQAY
-591 FSNSEAFSSS
+591 SSS
-601 SMSRTNNNTTVA
+601 SMSRNNNSAVA
-613 ATDLGRNQQQT
+613 ATDHSRNHHQQT
-624 LPSMVPHHQV
+624 PQGMVSHHQV
-634 YGNGPN
+634 YGNG
-640 GGGGSSSVRVKSER
+640 GGSSVKVKSE
-654 DTAAMAFHEQ
+654 TMGFHEQ

-677 QEGVAPVDTEFD
+677 QEGIGPVDTEFD
-689 FDAAYSIDDIPGL
+689 FDAYSIDDIPV
-702 IGLKAD
+702 